1 MILINST
8 ARFLGSGIIRA
19 DQDTVIF
26 RDTFLTDELRVAE
39 AGQADLDGRFVTD
52 SILGA
57 LNELKDNVVTTS
69 GQIGSNVMRFTA
81 ALDTVAFVHDVVHG
95 LNSFFVTT
103 ALYDQNPASAPG
115 QARPVLA
122 SVYPLDANTVRLELD
137 NAASGFLI
145 VHA

>member
-19 DQDTVIF
+19 DQDTVLF
-26 RDTFLTDELRVAE
+26 RDQHIVGDLRVSE
-39 AGQADLDGRFVTD
+39 VGQAQLDNRFVTD

-57 LNELKDNVVTTS
+57 LNELKDNVVGTS
-69 GQIGSNVMRFTA
+69 GQITASVTRFTQ
-81 ALDTVAFVHDVVHG
+81 ALDTVAFVHDVTHN

-103 ALYDQNPASAPG
+103 ALYDQSPASAPG
-115 QARPVLA
+115 VARPVLA
-122 SVYPLDANTVRLELD
+122 SIYPTSPNAVRIELD

>member
-8 ARFLGSGIIRA
+8 ARFLGSGVLKA
-19 DQDTVIF
+19 DQDTIIF
-26 RDTFLTDELRVAE
+26 RDTYLTGDLKVAE
-39 AGQADLDGRFVTD
+39 AGQAALDDRFVTD
-52 SILGA
+52 SVLGA
-57 LNELKDNVVTTS
+57 INELKDNVVGTS
-69 GQIGSNVMRFTA
+69 GQITSSVTKFTQ
-81 ALDTVAFVHDVVHG
+81 ALDTVAFIHDVSHG

-103 ALYDQNPASAPG
+103 ALYDQSPASVPG

-122 SVYPLDANTVRLELD
+122 NIYPIDANTVRVELD